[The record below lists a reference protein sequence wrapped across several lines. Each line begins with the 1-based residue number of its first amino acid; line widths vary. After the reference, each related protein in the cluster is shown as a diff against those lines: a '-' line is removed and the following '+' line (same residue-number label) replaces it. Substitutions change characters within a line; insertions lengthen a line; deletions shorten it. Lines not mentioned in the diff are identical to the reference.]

1 MQFVV
6 LTIFPEMFAPFW
18 DHGII
23 RRAVDARKIF
33 PAAVNIRDYAPGR
46 RHVTDD
52 RPYGGGC
59 GMVMKP
65 EPLTA
70 AIEAARAAAPGAKTA
85 LMSPQGHVLD
95 RTMARELARLD
106 GLIFVCGRYE
116 GVDERVCHDHI
127 DLELSIGDY
136 VLTGGELAAMVV
148 IDAVTRLIPGVL
160 GGEDSAEKDSF
171 EDGLLEHA
179 HFTRPEDFNGMR
191 APGVLLSGHHGK
203 IAAWRR
209 ENAMIR
215 TFLKRPELLT
225 ERPLA
230 AEEVAVLKK
239 WGREIERII
248 EARSDGGQSLDRP
261 GSSSGRQ

>member
-18 DHGII
+18 GHGII
-23 RRAVDARKIF
+23 RRAVDAGKLR
-33 PAAVNIRDYAPGR
+33 PSTVNIRDYAPGR
-46 RHVTDD
+46 HQVTDD

-70 AIEAARAAAPGAKTA
+70 AIEAARQTAPGAKTV
-85 LMSPQGHVLD
+85 LMSPQGPVFD

-116 GVDERVCHDHI
+116 GVDERVCHHHI
-127 DLELSIGDY
+127 DAELSIGDF
-136 VLTGGELAAMVV
+136 VLSGGELAAMVV
-148 IDAVTRLIPGVL
+148 IDAVARLIPGVL
-160 GGEDSAEKDSF
+160 GGEASAEKDSF
-171 EDGLLEHA
+171 EDGFLEHA
-179 HFTRPEDFNGMR
+179 HFTRPEIFDGKR
-191 APGVLLSGHHGK
+191 VPEVLLSGHHGR
-203 IAAWRR
+203 IEAWRR

-215 TFLKRPELLT
+215 TFLKRPELLA

-230 AEEVAVLKK
+230 AEEMAVLKK

-248 EARSDGGQSLDRP
+248 GAQPVGGESLDRP
-261 GSSSGRQ
+261 GPPSGGQ

>member
-6 LTIFPEMFAPFW
+6 LTIFPGMFAPFW
-18 DHGII
+18 AHGII
-23 RRAVDARKIF
+23 RRAVEARKIF
-33 PAAVNIRDYAPGR
+33 PSTVNIREYAPGPH
-46 RHVTDD
+46 HVTDD

-70 AIEAARAAAPGAKTA
+70 AIEAARRAAPGAKTV
-85 LMSPQGHVLD
+85 LMSPQGHVLNQ
-95 RTMARELARLD
+95 TMARELARLD

-116 GVDERVCHDHI
+116 GVDERVYHDHI
-127 DLELSIGDY
+127 DAELSIGDFI
-136 VLTGGELAAMVV
+136 LSGGEVAAMVV
-148 IDAVTRLIPGVL
+148 MDTVSRLIPGVL
-160 GGEDSAEKDSF
+160 GGESSAEMDSF
-171 EDGLLEHA
+171 EDGFLEHA
-179 HFTRPEDFNGMR
+179 HFTRPDEFNGMR
-191 APGVLLSGHHGK
+191 VPEVLLSGHHGR
-203 IAAWRR
+203 IDIWRR

-230 AEEVAVLKK
+230 DDEVAVLKK

-248 EARSDGGQSLDRP
+248 ETQPVGGEPLDRSGP
-261 GSSSGRQ
+261 PSGRQ

>member
-1 MQFVV
+1 
-6 LTIFPEMFAPFW
+6 
-18 DHGII
+18 
-23 RRAVDARKIF
+23 
-33 PAAVNIRDYAPGR
+33 
-46 RHVTDD
+46 
-52 RPYGGGC
+52 
-59 GMVMKP
+59 MKP

-70 AIEAARAAAPGAKTA
+70 AIEAAREAAPGAKTV
-85 LMSPQGHVLD
+85 LMSPQGRVFD
-95 RTMARELARLD
+95 QTMARELTRLD

-116 GVDERVCHDHI
+116 GVDERVCRDHI
-127 DLELSIGDY
+127 DAELSIGDF

-179 HFTRPEDFNGMR
+179 HFTRPEAFNGGR
-191 APGVLLSGHHGK
+191 VPEVLLSGHHGR
-203 IAAWRR
+203 IAEWRR

-225 ERPLA
+225 DRPLA
-230 AEEVAVLKK
+230 DDEVAVLKK

-248 EARSDGGQSLDRP
+248 QAQSDARSLDGPGPLSGGQ
-261 GSSSGRQ
+261 